1 MIKVTWFGHSCFRL
15 ECEGHSI
22 VIDPYKGVPGYP
34 ELHLTAGLALKS
46 HDHGDHSY
54 LKAVEIIEEAGTSPF
69 QIQTVDC
76 WHDDQQGTLR
86 GANKITIFEAE
97 GVKVAH
103 FGDIGQQLDEDV
115 LDRLKG
121 LDAALIPVGG
131 FYTIDGTAAVEL
143 VNAINPAVTIPM
155 HYRWGNHGFNEIS
168 EVTVFTDGI
177 HDRPVIHS
185 ESTSIEIGHGT
196 RDRSVVLLRCEGTEA

>member
-15 ECEGHSI
+15 ECDGHNI

-34 ELHLTAGLALKS
+34 ELHLTAGMALKS
-46 HDHGDHSY
+46 HDHGDHAY
-54 LKAVEIIEEAGTSPF
+54 LDAVEIVEEPEENPF
-69 QIQTVDC
+69 RIQMVDC

-97 GVKVAH
+97 GVRVAH
-103 FGDIGQQLDEDV
+103 FGDIGQELGAEE
-115 LDRLKG
+115 LERLKG

-131 FYTIDGTAAVEL
+131 FYTIDGTAAAKLME
-143 VNAINPAVTIPM
+143 AIDPVVTIPM
-155 HYRWGNHGFNEIS
+155 HYRWGDHGFAEIS
-168 EVTVFTDGI
+168 EVTVFTEAVS
-177 HDRPVIHS
+177 DRPVIRS

-196 RDRSVVLLRCEGTEA
+196 HGKSVVLLRCEGTEG